1 MQDTKELDRRKIM
14 QVSRSTRKLVLI
26 AVLALALGAMLVP
39 TAQAEPFQQMMDCYA
54 AHQLGSM
61 AGTACT
67 NDWTLADVPVNAPV
81 TSETPSTPASDGFD
95 FADAGVGAAVAV
107 GGIIILG
114 LLAAGALAIR
124 RHQRPVSA

>member
-1 MQDTKELDRRKIM
+1 MKRR
-14 QVSRSTRKLVLI
+14 RTTRRFVLT
-26 AVLALALGAMLVP
+26 AVLALVIGAILVP

-54 AHQLGSM
+54 AHQLGSV

-81 TSETPSTPASDGFD
+81 TSETPSTPASGGFD

-114 LLAAGALAIR
+114 LLAVGAVVVR